1 MKINLYGEETEE
13 LNRIST
19 ALMNSES
26 PCYGF
31 KYTPDGSIEFLASM
45 VFETPTYTDTIEK
58 ATEFQTALQVL
69 YADPTAGI
77 YTEIGDHILMLT
89 TYDYDN
95 AMLSMMKD
103 YRLLCEKD
111 WHYPNDPDGEQLWSH
126 AEDCEKDT
134 EENRRSELPTEDE
147 FIALERIIIDTPNEL
162 AERTGDITVR
172 ATYLVL
178 KDFVVTSIA
187 AYH

>member
-31 KYTPDGSIEFLASM
+31 KYKTDGSIEFLASKA
-45 VFETPTYTDTIEK
+45 FETPVYTDTIEK
-58 ATEFQTALQVL
+58 ATEFQSALKVM

-77 YTEIGDHILMLT
+77 YTEIGEHIIMLT

-95 AMLSMMKD
+95 AMVSMMKD
-103 YRLLCEKD
+103 YDLLCEKH
-111 WHYPNDPDGEQLWSH
+111 WHYPNDPDGMQLWSL
-126 AEDCEKDT
+126 EEECEKDT

-147 FIALERIIIDTPNEL
+147 FIALERIIIDAPNEF
-162 AERTGDITVR
+162 AERTGDVTVR
-172 ATYLVL
+172 TAYLVL
-178 KDFVVTSIA
+178 KDFVVTSVA